1 MHEPETPEV
10 AAARAGQRWR
20 YIASGLGLLLA
31 TNIVNVGL
39 NAADVRSGSGMTCIA
54 VAGEGLTEQ
63 AVEKRVDRSLSR
75 LRLP

>member
-39 NAADVRSGSGMTCIA
+39 NAADVKGGGMTCIA
-54 VAGEGLTEQ
+54 VAGDGLTEQ
-63 AVEKRVDRSLSR
+63 AVEKRIDRSLSR